1 MKLRP
6 YHGYLELLVGRF
18 DDLRYTH
25 LLRVQNQFIDAL
37 ATLMSMIDIP
47 ADTVVRLLLIELRFT
62 PTYFFLI
69 DDAKLDDGLPWYHDI
84 YQFMIFD
91 TYSEVS
97 MTKDKRALR

>member
-37 ATLMSMIDIP
+37 ATLTSMIDIP
-47 ADTVVRLLLIELRFT
+47 ADIVVCLLLIKLRSTLTSFALAT
-62 PTYFFLI
+62 WTY
-69 DDAKLDDGLPWYHDI
+69 D
-84 YQFMIFD
+84 
-91 TYSEVS
+91 
-97 MTKDKRALR
+97 